1 MISRST
7 RWLIAVSAVVLA
19 LPAFAA
25 ASWNSSGSSN
35 AYSKADSI
43 PAGSTPSASVSNRSV
58 TVNWAATGGGV
69 PLQGY
74 VVKRYSA
81 GGAQQTI
88 GSNCTGII
96 NGTSCTENSVPPGN
110 WRYSV
115 TPARQNWRGNESAQS
130 PAVAVNAPA
139 LSVSPTN
146 VTSLP
151 QTLTGQITNFVPGQT
166 VTFRL
171 DNQATGVILTGSI
184 TPSPVPANGTAN
196 VSVTLPNGTSNG
208 SHTIYAVG
216 SGPDVAS
223 ANVTVA
229 VASTIT
235 TSAYDWRD
243 ASAGGAEANQSQQ
256 LAFASD
262 ARTVTTGSWPATFGT
277 SRYLD
282 VDLNSPLRGASQVT
296 SGTINMRLASNTSTN
311 ACFYVEARKA
321 SDNSVVTTYGSSGS
335 PFCTTSGSTQTNF
348 SIPIAATT
356 GALANDLRFRIYGR
370 TNTLGG
376 AWTLDQVSLSV
387 TGGDGNFTL
396 YPNAYSD
403 ASTGTAVAVP
413 WSLALDDNSFY
424 NNAATGNWQTAYSAT
439 RYLKATFPAYVPT
452 GATVQSV
459 TLTHVYRPLS
469 ASRQVCHRVEAL
481 NGATVIGTHGST
493 TSGFSCNSNST
504 TDLTDSIALPEVDTV
519 AEANSLAVRLHMW
532 RSAAGTTQ
540 SRTDQ
545 IRLSISYVK

>member
-1 MISRST
+1 MTPRFT
-7 RWLIAVSAVVLA
+7 NWLIAALAVALF
-19 LPAFAA
+19 LPAVAG
-25 ASWNSSGSSN
+25 ASWNSNGPGN
-35 AYSKADSI
+35 GFGKADSVA
-43 PAGSTPSASVSNRSV
+43 AGNTPTASVSNRSV
-58 TVNWAATGGGV
+58 TVNWGATGGSV
-69 PLQGY
+69 PVTGY
-74 VVKRYSA
+74 VVKRYST

-88 GSNCTGII
+88 GANCSGIVT
-96 NGTSCTENSVPPGN
+96 GTSCTEDSVPAGN
-110 WRYSV
+110 WRYTV
-115 TPARQNWRGNESAQS
+115 TPARQNWRGNESGQS
-130 PAVAVNAPA
+130 TAVTVNAPA
-139 LSVSPTN
+139 MTLSPTS

-166 VTFRL
+166 VTFGL
-171 DNQATGVILTGSI
+171 DQATGQPLTGSI

-223 ANVTVA
+223 ANITVA

-262 ARTVTTGSWPATFGT
+262 ARTVTTGSWPATFST

-282 VDLNSPLRGASQVT
+282 VNLNSPLRGASQVA
-296 SGTINMRLASNTSTN
+296 SGTINVRLASNTSTN

-321 SDNSVVTTYGSSGS
+321 SDNSVVATYGSSGS

-348 SIPIAATT
+348 SIPIGAATT
-356 GALANDLRFRIYGR
+356 GAIANDLRFRIYGR

-387 TGGDGNFTL
+387 TGGDGSFTL

-403 ASTGTAVAVP
+403 ASTGTAIAVP

-439 RYLKATFPAYVPT
+439 RYLKATFPAYVPS

-469 ASRQVCHRVEAL
+469 ASRQVCHRVEVL
-481 NGATVIGTHGST
+481 NGAMVIGTHGST

-504 TDLTDSIALPEVDTV
+504 TDLTDSIALPEVNTV